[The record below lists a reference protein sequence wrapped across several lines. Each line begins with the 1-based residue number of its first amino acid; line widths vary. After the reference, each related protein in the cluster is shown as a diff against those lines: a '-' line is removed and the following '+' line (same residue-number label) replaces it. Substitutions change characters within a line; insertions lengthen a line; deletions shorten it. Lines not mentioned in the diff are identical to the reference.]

1 MLHFPEPF
9 ELPPGFGLR
18 QSSGALS
25 DRGGDKA
32 VEGHRTAMSSV
43 KTWLALRFF
52 CFFLNAVFVFPF
64 RLSVFK
70 TFPWRGQRRT

>member
-1 MLHFPEPF
+1 VVPRNL
-9 ELPPGFGLR
+9 
-18 QSSGALS
+18 GAVFVS
-25 DRGGDKA
+25 PAKA
-32 VEGHRTAMSSV
+32 AEVRRTAMSSV